1 MALLSKPSFGPRTA
15 IIYIT
20 VGALIDVWTAVW
32 YLAFA
37 RPGQGTITSNTQFWL
52 WGFFLT
58 GLTLI
63 LVGLFLGQIGRSA
76 RRAELPPPETTPAE
90 AQIQTTAA
98 AHPNPVVAG
107 TVAGQP
113 AAVPPAPTV
122 GTMPPMTN
130 RPGPSTGATAAVPG
144 LTRQ

>member
-1 MALLSKPSFGPRTA
+1 MAMLSKPAFGPRTA

-20 VGALIDVWTAVW
+20 VGALIDVWTTVW
-32 YLAFA
+32 YFAFA
-37 RPGQGTITSNTQFWL
+37 RDEGGMTRNTQFWL

-63 LVGLFLGQIGRSA
+63 LVGVLLGHIGRAA

-98 AHPNPVVAG
+98 AHPNPMVAG

-113 AAVPPAPTV
+113 TAVAPAPAV
-122 GTMPPMTN
+122 GTMPPMSN
-130 RPGPSTGATAAVPG
+130 RPGPATGATPAVPG
-144 LTRQ
+144 MTR

>member
-1 MALLSKPSFGPRTA
+1 MAMLSKPSFGPRTA

-52 WGFFLT
+52 WGFFLS

-63 LVGLFLGQIGRSA
+63 LVGLFLGHIGRSA

-107 TVAGQP
+107 AMAGQTTP
-113 AAVPPAPTV
+113 VVAAPMVA
-122 GTMPPMTN
+122 TMPPMSD
-130 RPGPSTGATAAVPG
+130 RLGPSAAATPAIPG
-144 LTRQ
+144 LTR